1 MERDGMGWNGTGLGG
16 RGADGMD
23 LGRNA
28 AKAHLPFSKPKG
40 LGLGR
45 GAIGEDGAGRD
56 GMGLDGAGRGG
67 TGWGGKWVG

>member
-1 MERDGMGWNGTGLGG
+1 
-16 RGADGMD
+16 MD

-45 GAIGEDGAGRD
+45 GEIGEDGAGRD

-67 TGWGGKWVG
+67 TGWGGKWMG